1 MTTKTAQSYTDLVR
15 NYEAAEQEVSEVL
28 SALAF
33 LNGRLLEARAKSAD
47 AYAAMR
53 EADSLADLVG

>member
-1 MTTKTAQSYTDLVR
+1 MTNQTAPTYTDLVR
-15 NYEAAEQEVSEVL
+15 NYEAAEQEVSELL
-28 SALAF
+28 SALAY
-33 LNGRLLEARAKSAD
+33 LNGRLLEARSKSAD